1 MPSSQ
6 PLEEFPWPFYFVVK
20 FLAPVSLSRCKC
32 QQGGGLIQREV
43 ALCLSLQIQNK
54 KKIPIFVSMTAS
66 GSKSEAGSSWGLSEG
81 ALAFRCSL
89 VGRWARG

>member
-20 FLAPVSLSRCKC
+20 FLALVSLSRCKC
-32 QQGGGLIQREV
+32 QQGGSLIQREV

-54 KKIPIFVSMTAS
+54 KKNSH
-66 GSKSEAGSSWGLSEG
+66 
-81 ALAFRCSL
+81 FRKHDCIWIK
-89 VGRWARG
+89 VRGWEQLGPE